1 MAWKIDDRA
10 LWLGLGLSL
19 SPQTELRQVLMYHDL
34 GVFAFVAVRA
44 VSYALHETLRL
55 TEIHEEPRKNL
66 CPVSQDTED
75 AIKAES
81 LSVLA
86 KSQNLDIQHA

>member
-1 MAWKIDDRA
+1 MARLRYANFI
-10 LWLGLGLSL
+10 
-19 SPQTELRQVLMYHDL
+19 SPVNRLTKVTSHVV